1 MREISSS
8 ELYTFNMILLLGVAL
23 SIVDL
28 CAGSRRS
35 LMDRQP
41 LSTSGYEAVKN
52 CSIPLQKN
60 PDDVQIS
67 LFHRKESI
75 PCNKTSCILEP
86 GHRYLFQISFT
97 TDRPVHNGTLIIDVY
112 DRLTW
117 RRPIYKKCLCR
128 DRGVTCPLKAGQH
141 AVFWTTLQMG
151 VSKTNLYK
159 VTPIRYSMRDTRDE
173 LIFCFIHT
181 GRVPVLDWSW

>member
-1 MREISSS
+1 MRVISSS

-41 LSTSGYEAVKN
+41 LSTSWSEAVKN

-60 PDDVQIS
+60 PDSVQFR
-67 LFHRKESI
+67 LLEKNESI

-86 GHRYLFQISFT
+86 GHRYVFKIKFT
-97 TDRPVHNGTLIIDVY
+97 ADREVHNGARIIDLF
-112 DRLTW
+112 DHSKWICL
-117 RRPIYKKCLCR
+117 IYETSFCR
-128 DRGVTCPLKAGQH
+128 DLRVTTCPLKARQH
-141 AVFWTTLQMG
+141 AVLVTTLRLAVG
-151 VSKTNLYK
+151 KTNSYK
-159 VTPIRYSMRDTRDE
+159 IAPIRYSMRDTRGE
-173 LIFCFIHT
+173 LIFCFILT
-181 GRVPVLDWSW
+181 GRVPLQYW